1 MKCHV
6 AAAGEDDQYTLY
18 REGSKYGEVKGV
30 RPIEERGE
38 REGRE
43 RESERYGGLSSLTNV
58 FSPFLRWISRSGWM
72 SSNVRPLPPFFLF
85 QRKEIL

>member
-18 REGSKYGEVKGV
+18 REGSKHGEVKGV

-38 REGRE
+38 RGRGEKE
-43 RESERYGGLSSLTNV
+43 R
-58 FSPFLRWISRSGWM
+58 
-72 SSNVRPLPPFFLF
+72 VRDMEAC
-85 QRKEIL
+85 RH